1 MGRFS
6 FVVVALL
13 LAVNIAHH
21 GALSNP
27 IKKQKS
33 VRLGRIEVSKHSDT
47 CAVDLRGE
55 TYNGVCTTIKNCDL
69 NVIDKD
75 SVARNAGVA
84 YKSAKCHAGKSCCA
98 DVLCIGG
105 HGHCLDARTHKCA
118 FATIGG
124 QCLGGSTVKCCPL
137 QESGLEDWQKEKF
150 ESHPRCLGGRGVCRP
165 RRGAAGSSFPCKH
178 GWVGGQCGKGA
189 NYCCPFSKNSKKEWE
204 NEKLQRKCDFIAPI
218 AKELDLSIDIL
229 MAFEAVESG
238 GTPNAI
244 RFECHKFNQRAR
256 KQKFKK
262 VSCTIKSGDSF
273 SRVRAE
279 SGSQAFKTAY
289 AINQKAALESTSFGL
304 FQIMGGYMLALEG
317 DSTDQ
322 ALKKFFKDPVTM
334 SGKLLILWFSDK
346 YWGAHAAKAA
356 RKITSTTAPSQ
367 NKHWRQLVERYNGKG
382 QVPYYVGR
390 LKEEFDRLKGRC
402 KQFSGK
408 ETASAFLL
416 PLQKMKDTLLGAS
429 ASLGSNANPPRGE
442 LFFNSMDSMLQNQGD
457 VPSEMLTGAINA

>member
-289 AINQKAALESTSFGL
+289 AINQKGAAYLAAAAQINPTGQLEETGGL
-304 FQIMGGYMLALEG
+304 
-317 DSTDQ
+317 
-322 ALKKFFKDPVTM
+322 
-334 SGKLLILWFSDK
+334 
-346 YWGAHAAKAA
+346 A
-356 RKITSTTAPSQ
+356 RNRFDARMNGTA
-367 NKHWRQLVERYNGKG
+367 VERA
-382 QVPYYVGR
+382 V
-390 LKEEFDRLKGRC
+390 E
-402 KQFSGK
+402 
-408 ETASAFLL
+408 SAM
-416 PLQKMKDTLLGAS
+416 PNNAVTLTQQQAVAGITGGFAT
-429 ASLGSNANPPRGE
+429 E
-442 LFFNSMDSMLQNQGD
+442 LAVDPNLHNR
-457 VPSEMLTGAINA
+457 TT